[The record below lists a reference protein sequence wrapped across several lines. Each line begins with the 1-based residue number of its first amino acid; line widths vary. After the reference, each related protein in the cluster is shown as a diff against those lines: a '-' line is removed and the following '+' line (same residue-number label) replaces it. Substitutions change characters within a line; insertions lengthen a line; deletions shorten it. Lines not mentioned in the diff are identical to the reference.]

1 MDVSTIEARVKRQ
14 LNEPT
19 ATNAGF
25 WSDTDYLNCINE
37 AQEDFAIRTL
47 CLKTDASFTTA
58 ADTAMYDI
66 SESSLTNFI
75 DIAQVLYYES
85 DDVYDVLIS
94 ISRDKLLRYRGT
106 DSVTS
111 VPSFYCYEDRT
122 IEFECDTDADKTVKV
137 FYYYLPTAL
146 TLSTS
151 VSGIPTKFHQALVS
165 YVCWKLCESDDTKM
179 DKVMYFKQQYMEEIM
194 QALSVLEPPASSY
207 ETITDIDE
215 VPYV

>member
-25 WSDTDYLNCINE
+25 WSDTDYLNCVNE

-47 CLKTDASFTTA
+47 CLKTDASFTTVV
-58 ADTAMYDI
+58 DTSMYDI

-85 DDVYDVLIS
+85 TYIYNVLKS
-94 ISRDKLLRYRGT
+94 ISRDKLLWYRGI
-106 DSVTS
+106 DSVVG
-111 VPSFYCYEDRT
+111 VPNYYCYEDRT
-122 IEFECDTDADKTVKV
+122 IEFECDTAADLTVKV

-146 TLSTS
+146 TLTTS
-151 VSGIPTKFHQALVS
+151 ESGIPTKFHQALVS

-207 ETITDIDE
+207 ETITDADE